1 MLLVLVTAA
10 LAGTGA
16 VLYVLPGWAATRFPM
31 EGSAFAVM
39 TVGSWFL
46 GGAFLTW
53 YVVRDGRW
61 AAMYPGIVFLGAFAA
76 LEGAVLVLHTDD
88 VRTTFLTWIYA
99 AALLVA
105 LLVALVAGVEGLR
118 ARGSRE
124 PIGRPVPAW
133 VRVMTVLFL
142 AFDLYIAISLFLG
155 TTDGGRIWPGSLPL
169 PMGRAFGA
177 FYLALG
183 LAVAPALF
191 AKRDGPVMWLMP
203 GGMVGAILI
212 LVPAFVYLELFD
224 FEAEPGG
231 LIYLGTFLVILV
243 VEAVILSVSR
253 RAGLSPEAG

>member
-1 MLLVLVTAA
+1 
-10 LAGTGA
+10 
-16 VLYVLPGWAATRFPM
+16 
-31 EGSAFAVM
+31 M

-46 GGAFLTW
+46 GG
-53 YVVRDGRW
+53 
-61 AAMYPGIVFLGAFAA
+61 
-76 LEGAVLVLHTDD
+76 
-88 VRTTFLTWIYA
+88 
-99 AALLVA
+99 
-105 LLVALVAGVEGLR
+105 
-118 ARGSRE
+118 
-124 PIGRPVPAW
+124 
-133 VRVMTVLFL
+133 
-142 AFDLYIAISLFLG
+142 
-155 TTDGGRIWPGSLPL
+155 
-169 PMGRAFGA
+169 RAFEA

-224 FEAEPGG
+224 FDAEPGG